1 MTKKV
6 LTIVGARPQFVK
18 AAALSQAFSDAD
30 DFDELIVHTGQHYDS
45 NMSGQFFK
53 QLNIPEP
60 IALSDNNR
68 GTPATFIGNT
78 ISGLDRVISQHKPD
92 LLLVYGDTNSTL
104 AGAVA
109 ANANGIAL
117 AHVEA
122 GLRSFNRGMPE
133 EHNRVVTDHLSD
145 ILLCPSHSAMKNL
158 NRENIV
164 TSQNRKVEFV
174 GDIMFDALKLFSP
187 HAEAPV
193 NVENLDNFVLV
204 TLHRPVNVD
213 NKQYLISII
222 DMLAEM
228 ASKREVIW
236 PLHPRTAQRL
246 KDFQIDV
253 PPQIRVIEPAP
264 YLAMLYLLQHC
275 DFVVT
280 DSGGLQKEAYFSGKP
295 CCVVRDETE
304 WMELVE
310 LEQSLLIGNGAANRN
325 SIDSFLNLKGTTDF
339 QPPYGDGQT
348 RFNIVDVIRDFFL

>member
-1 MTKKV
+1 MTRKV

-18 AAALSQAFSDAD
+18 AAALSQAFSDAN

-60 IALSDNNR
+60 IALSDSNR

-78 ISGLDRVISQHKPD
+78 ISGLDRVLREHKPD

-104 AGAVA
+104 AGAIA

-145 ILLCPSHSAMKNL
+145 ILLCPSHLAMKNL
-158 NRENIV
+158 NRENIAA
-164 TSQNRKVEFV
+164 SQNRKVEFV

-187 HAEAPV
+187 FANAPA
-193 NVENLDNFVLV
+193 NVENLNNFVLV

-213 NKQYLISII
+213 NKAHLNSII

-228 ASKREVIW
+228 ASVRDVIW
-236 PLHPRTAQRL
+236 PIHPRTAQKL
-246 KDFQIDV
+246 KDFQIHV
-253 PPQIRVIEPAP
+253 PPQISVLEPAP
-264 YLAMLYLLQHC
+264 YLEMLYLLQHC

-310 LEQSLLIGNGAANRN
+310 LRQSLLIGNGAAKRTL
-325 SIDSFLNLKGTTDF
+325 IDGFLNLNADNDF
-339 QPPYGDGQT
+339 QPPYGDGRT
-348 RFNIVDVIRDFFL
+348 RFKIVDVIRDYFL